1 MVICFWDFLTFKK
14 INSNFWFFFQIPL
27 GFEEQVRL
35 SKTSLDTGR
44 GRSGGQE
51 IDPGSAIGQKFD
63 PALVKGQYV
72 DHEPNLA
79 SDPDR

>member
-1 MVICFWDFLTFKK
+1 MIDNNLWL
-14 INSNFWFFFQIPL
+14 FFFQIPL
-27 GFEEQVRL
+27 RFEEQVRL
-35 SKTSLDTGR
+35 SKTSLDPGR

-63 PALVKGQYV
+63 PVLGKSQDV
-72 DHEPNLA
+72 DNEPNLA

>member
-1 MVICFWDFLTFKK
+1 MIVIFDC
-14 INSNFWFFFQIPL
+14 FFFQIPP

-63 PALVKGQYV
+63 PVLGKSQDV
-72 DHEPNLA
+72 DNEPNLA

>member
-1 MVICFWDFLTFKK
+1 MIVIFDC
-14 INSNFWFFFQIPL
+14 FFFQIPL
-27 GFEEQVRL
+27 RFEEQVRL
-35 SKTSLDTGR
+35 SKTSLDPGR

-51 IDPGSAIGQKFD
+51 IDPGSAVGQKFD
-63 PALVKGQYV
+63 PSLEKVQDV